1 MRTLRTIAACGTACL
16 ALGGLGLAGAT
27 AATKAQT
34 VTVAANPGGEL
45 AFVQKTLTAKAGKV
59 TFRFTNTS
67 SLPHSFAL
75 KTKGTDKSVGKTAI
89 ITGRT
94 ASLTVTLKKGRYTYY
109 CTVPGHE
116 AAGMTG
122 VLTVR

>member
-16 ALGGLGLAGAT
+16 ALGGVGLATAT
-27 AATKAQT
+27 AAAKTQT
-34 VTVAANPGGEL
+34 VAVAANPSGKL

-59 TFRFTNTS
+59 TFKFTNKS

-75 KTKGTDKSVGKTAI
+75 ETQGTEKDVGKTPVI
-89 ITGRT
+89 MGKT
-94 ASLTVTLKKGRYTYY
+94 ASLTVTLKKGKYKFY

>member
-16 ALGGLGLAGAT
+16 ALGGLGLASAT
-27 AATKAQT
+27 AATKTQT
-34 VTVAANPGGEL
+34 VKVAANPSGKL

-59 TFRFTNTS
+59 TFKFTNMS
-67 SLPHSFAL
+67 SLPHSFSL
-75 KTKGTDKSVGKTAI
+75 ETQGTEKDVGKTPV
-89 ITGRT
+89 ITGKT
-94 ASLTVTLKKGRYTYY
+94 ASLTVTLKKGKYKYY